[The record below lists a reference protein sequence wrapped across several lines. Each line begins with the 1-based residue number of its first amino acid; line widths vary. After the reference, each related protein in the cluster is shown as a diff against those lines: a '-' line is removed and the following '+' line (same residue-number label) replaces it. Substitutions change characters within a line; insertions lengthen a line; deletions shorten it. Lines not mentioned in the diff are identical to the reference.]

1 LAAGKNV
8 FSEIQTKRL
17 LLRKMEITDA
27 SVLYEYWSDKDV
39 TRYMN
44 ILGFESIKQA
54 EDMIGLL
61 NSLADSEKAFRWSI
75 VCKGSK
81 QILGTCGFN
90 NWDKENQRAEIGYEL
105 GKQHWGQGFMTEAL
119 AGLISHGFG
128 IMALNRI
135 QALVE
140 PENTVSR
147 KVLMKLGFQE
157 EGLLR
162 QYEQVKGN
170 FIDLM
175 MYSILKNNSGLV

>member
-1 LAAGKNV
+1 MAAGKKKI
-8 FSEIQTKRL
+8 SEIQTKRL

-119 AGLISHGFG
+119 EGLISHGFG

-147 KVLMKLGFQE
+147 KLLMKLWFQE

>member
-1 LAAGKNV
+1 MAAGKKI
-8 FSEIQTKRL
+8 FLEIQTKRL

-54 EDMIGLL
+54 KDMIGLL

-147 KVLMKLGFQE
+147 KLLRKLGFQE